1 MWENNMLYNNL
12 LRNFKR
18 HCRRAGITTDNRLM
32 IHGLRKSFATNLSNS
47 GQVPAHTLQKLMGHS
62 DIKTT
67 MEYYIQ
73 SGDANEER
81 AVAALDK
88 MMGVV
93 G

>member
-1 MWENNMLYNNL
+1 MLYNNL

-18 HCRRAGITTDNRLM
+18 HCKRAGITTDHRLM

-47 GQVPAHTLQKLMGHS
+47 GRVPAHTLQKLMGHS

-67 MEYYIQ
+67 MEYYVQ